1 MRIIDRRIINRQV
14 RIFIKEMPKGYEQ
27 TVPKDVLISEILGAN
42 DWFVQIPTTME
53 KIREEVEKQF
63 NLFVS

>member
-1 MRIIDRRIINRQV
+1 MRIVDRRIISRQV
-14 RIFIKEMPKGYEQ
+14 RIFIKAMPEGYKDD
-27 TVPKDVLISEILGAN
+27 VPKDVLISEILSAN
-42 DWFVQIPTTME
+42 EWFVQMPIPME